1 MAARKIDI
9 SLKSLIVIFSL
20 TLIFIVIDSMR
31 ERVVMAGDRAPDF
44 TVVTDNGQTVTRS
57 SFGGKLLVLNFWATW
72 CPPCIEELPSLDA
85 FQLRLRSKGV
95 VVLGISVDKNEQTY
109 KTFLERARVSFLTA
123 RDPEANISSSYGTYK
138 YPETY
143 VIDQQGRVVEK
154 FIGPE
159 NWLKPEVIQR
169 IERLL

>member
-1 MAARKIDI
+1 MPTRKTDI
-9 SLKSLIVIFSL
+9 SLKSLIVILSL
-20 TLIFIVIDSMR
+20 TLILVVVDSMR
-31 ERVVMAGDRAPDF
+31 DRVVLAGDQAPDF
-44 TVVTDNGQTVTRS
+44 TIATDNGQTISRS

-95 VVLGISVDKNEQTY
+95 VVLGISVDKNEKTY
-109 KTFLERARVSFLTA
+109 KTFLDRARVSFLTA
-123 RDPEANISSSYGTYK
+123 RDPDGNISAAYGTYK

-143 VIDQQGRVVEK
+143 VIDQNGRVVEK
-154 FIGPE
+154 FVGPE